1 MTKKFG
7 PWIVWGKAE
16 RPPLLRDDQIIEVVC
31 HDDDGTIKE
40 GLSERPVVAHAWR
53 SVPTLAYRVELQ
65 EVTRVAYGTPGC
77 MFGIRDTD
85 DTHKITYTMLGDEVV
100 SCVMEKL

>member
-16 RPPLLRDDQIIEVVC
+16 RPSGLRDDQIIEVVC

-40 GLSERPVVAHAWR
+40 RLSERPVAAHPWR
-53 SVPTLAYRVELQ
+53 SGPTLAYRVELQ
-65 EVTRVAYGTPGC
+65 EVTRVAYGMPGC
-77 MFGIRDTD
+77 MFGDRDTD
-85 DTHKITYTMLGDEVV
+85 DTHKITYVMLGDEIV
-100 SCVMEKL
+100 SCKMEKL

>member
-16 RPPLLRDDQIIEVVC
+16 RPSGLRDDQIIEVVC
-31 HDDDGTIKE
+31 HDGNGDIKE
-40 GLSERPVVAHAWR
+40 YLQERSVAHHAWTSGR
-53 SVPTLAYRVELQ
+53 TLAYRVELQ
-65 EVTRVAYGTPGC
+65 EVSHVAYGTPGC
-77 MFGIRDTD
+77 MFGDRDSD
-85 DTHKITYTMLGDEVV
+85 DTHKITYVLLGDEVV